1 MRLNIALGDD
11 EIRLRV
17 LQPRADL
24 PVYPDKRTLRASR
37 HVSKVC
43 DMASAQTVKK
53 RKSRPKAA
61 SQLKP

>member
-53 RKSRPKAA
+53 SG
-61 SQLKP
+61 